1 MSFWESVV
9 TILGLACIT
18 LLTRGFFM
26 LPRREWPMPDW
37 LRRGLHYA
45 PLAALAAVL
54 VPEIVMRDGHL
65 IHTLADARLPG
76 VVAAAAFYA
85 WRPHMLGMIAV
96 GMAVYLPLHI
106 GLGW

>member
-1 MSFWESVV
+1 MSVWESLF
-9 TILGLACIT
+9 TIVGLAAIT

-26 LPRREWPMPDW
+26 LPAREWPLPDW
-37 LRRGLHYA
+37 LRRGLQYA

-54 VPEIVMRDGHL
+54 VPEIVMRDGQL
-65 IHTLADARLPG
+65 IGTLADARLPA
-76 VVAAAAFYA
+76 VAAAVAFYA
-85 WRPHMLGMIAV
+85 WRPNLLGTIAV